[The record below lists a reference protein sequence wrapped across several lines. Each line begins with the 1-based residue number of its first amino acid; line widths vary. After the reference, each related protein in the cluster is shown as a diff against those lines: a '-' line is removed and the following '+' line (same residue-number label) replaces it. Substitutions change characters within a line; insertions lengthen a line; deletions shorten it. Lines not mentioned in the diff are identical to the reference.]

1 MEQFSKGGVEMA
13 KEKKEKKQKKPKKE
27 PYVPLKGVFGNSP
40 DYHVYNMTMTDNII
54 GFGIG
59 FALVAVVETVFFNN
73 FILLIILGI
82 IGGIIAKGYY
92 REYKKNKRLRELL
105 IEFKDMLESLVASY
119 SAGRTTIDAFID
131 AANDMR
137 GIYGDN
143 ADIVKELNTI
153 SIGMQQNFIIED
165 LLMDFARRSDLDDV
179 YSFANVFEV
188 CNRQG
193 GNIKDV
199 VSDTRVIINDKI
211 EIEQE
216 ISTMIAG
223 SKNELNIMMVMPL
236 IVAIAS
242 SGLGS
247 TSITNNTPLN
257 VVIKIVILGI
267 FFMAYKMGKK
277 ITDIKL

>member
-1 MEQFSKGGVEMA
+1 MSLAKKQ
-13 KEKKEKKQKKPKKE
+13 KEKKVKKNKKE
-27 PYVPLKGVFGNSP
+27 PYVPLRGILGDAT
-40 DYHVYNMTMTDNII
+40 DYHVYEMSFADNVI
-54 GFGIG
+54 GFLIG
-59 FALVAVVETVFFNN
+59 FAIVAVVETVFFNN
-73 FILLIILGI
+73 LILMILLGI
-82 IGGIIAKGYY
+82 AGGFISRKYY
-92 REYKKNKRLRELL
+92 REYRKNKRLRELL

-119 SAGRTTIDAFID
+119 SAGRTTVDAFMD
-131 AANDMR
+131 AASDMR
-137 GIYGDN
+137 SIYGDK

-153 SIGMQQNFIIED
+153 SIGMQQNIIIED
-165 LLMDFARRSDLDDV
+165 LLMDFSNRSGLDDV
-179 YSFANVFEV
+179 SSFANVFEV

-193 GNIKDV
+193 GNIKDI
-199 VSDTRVIINDKI
+199 VSDTRIIINDKI

-216 ISTMIAG
+216 ISAMIAG

-257 VVIKIVILGI
+257 VAIKIVILGI
-267 FFMAYKMGKK
+267 FFMAYKMGQK